1 MISSGDNKQALKMYH
16 EIHIILLKEAQ
27 KNSNRW
33 IVKWLE
39 AEINKTRDKLNA

>member
-1 MISSGDNKQALKMYH
+1 MSSSDDNKEALKMYH

-27 KNSNRW
+27 MNSNRW

-39 AEINKTRDKLNA
+39 AEIEATQNKLNA